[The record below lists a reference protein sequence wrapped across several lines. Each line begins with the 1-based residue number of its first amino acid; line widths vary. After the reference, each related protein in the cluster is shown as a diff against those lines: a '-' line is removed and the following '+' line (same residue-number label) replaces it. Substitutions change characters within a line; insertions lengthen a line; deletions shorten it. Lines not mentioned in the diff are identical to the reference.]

1 MFLIINTH
9 LLVIIFSMLTLF
21 YLISN
26 YISFLLKGLLN
37 MMKTPTFV
45 FHLFIFHEV
54 LKIINI
60 LSKQLQQKN
69 TNLSNATNTINGVIK
84 TFEEMRNIDH
94 FSGIW
99 DKISNFAS
107 KNDISLDIPK
117 SN

>member
-1 MFLIINTH
+1 
-9 LLVIIFSMLTLF
+9 
-21 YLISN
+21 
-26 YISFLLKGLLN
+26 
-37 MMKTPTFV
+37 MKTPTFV

-54 LKIINI
+54 LKITNI